1 VNYSLNKIVIH
12 NRWSVYR
19 RKHRRVHVIE
29 GLCRPA
35 IAGAADTRKSARSRP
50 PVDRVALSFT
60 HGDYQHDQLDAAD
73 LVDKPVAQALQLDL
87 VTISLARESRARSP
101 RLDLIECDSY
111 SKIVMPPF
119 RRNA

>member
-50 PVDRVALSFT
+50 PVDRIAFALAY
-60 HGDYQHDQLDAAD
+60 GDHEDDQLGAAD
-73 LVDKPVAQALQLDL
+73 LVDQPVSQALQLDF
-87 VTISLARESRARSP
+87 VAISLARESRAQSP

-111 SKIVMPPF
+111 SKIVMPTF
-119 RRNA
+119 RRSA